1 MANDKGKASSGNRG
15 GDKVNSLREFQDAV
29 MDLVTKVPNAII
41 KAAGND
47 PDAQLVITNID
58 TVQNIFRKTFK
69 RMNTEFDKSST
80 LVQNEVIE
88 FLDISNGTLLA
99 RSVQERAV
107 SVFAT
112 KLLGGNIWQWLS
124 QNLTEIK
131 KIVGMILGLFSAKLK
146 KWWDDLAVIIDQIVM
161 LILSLLSSV
170 FGFNKVAVARD
181 LSHAEV
187 NHLNE
192 MAALARLKS
201 ASSYSDENDET

>member
-1 MANDKGKASSGNRG
+1 
-15 GDKVNSLREFQDAV
+15 
-29 MDLVTKVPNAII
+29 
-41 KAAGND
+41 
-47 PDAQLVITNID
+47 
-58 TVQNIFRKTFK
+58 
-69 RMNTEFDKSST
+69 
-80 LVQNEVIE
+80 
-88 FLDISNGTLLA
+88 
-99 RSVQERAV
+99 
-107 SVFAT
+107 
-112 KLLGGNIWQWLS
+112 
-124 QNLTEIK
+124 
-131 KIVGMILGLFSAKLK
+131 MILGLFSAKLK